1 MKKFSFILAGLAA
14 LSMVSC
20 TKRSSMPETDI
31 DVPLFDTGGEIV
43 LVVDNGASD
52 TKTTAISSMPS
63 SLFVERTTGTWKSE
77 SSKNNST
84 SFNVSSGKINT
95 GWYQTA
101 TPTAYNYYI
110 SNSAITFATGGSTVA
125 ATNTTDVIAGCSQAA
140 TTSTT
145 PTVNLEHVFA
155 RTGAITTSITSGYTL
170 KSASYKIKSN
180 TGAGTG
186 GTYNIATKAWSGTTA
201 LSETALANNTDLY
214 LVPGSYT
221 LTGTFNYTRGEFT
234 RTVTKTATITLE
246 ANKINNIKVA
256 LAISGSDAATEIIV
270 GVTLSSWTSK
280 DLNVNM

>member
-1 MKKFSFILAGLAA
+1 MKKKSFILAGLAA

-31 DVPLFDTGGEIV
+31 DVPLFDTDGEIV
-43 LVVDNGASD
+43 LVVDNGVPN
-52 TKTTAISSMPS
+52 TKVTAISSIPS
-63 SLFVERTTGTWKSE
+63 SLYLERTTGTWKSE
-77 SSKNNST
+77 SAKNNSA
-84 SFNVSSGKINT
+84 SFSVSSGKINT

-101 TPTAYNYYI
+101 SPTAYNYYI
-110 SNSAITFATGGSTVA
+110 SNSPITFAAGGSTVA
-125 ATNTTDVIAGCSQAA
+125 ATNTTDVIAGCTQAA

-145 PTVNLEHVFA
+145 PSAALEHVFA
-155 RTGAITTSITSGYTL
+155 RTGTLSTTITGGYTL
-170 KSASYKIKSN
+170 NSASYKIKSN
-180 TGAGTG
+180 SGAGTG

-234 RTVTKTATITLE
+234 RTVTKTANITLE
-246 ANKINNIKVA
+246 ANKINNIKVT

-270 GVTLSSWTSK
+270 GVTLSPWASK
-280 DLNVNM
+280 DLNVSM